1 MKLISYTL
9 TALAGLCFASGMII
23 WSNKGDNHN
32 GAIRNTS
39 SITR

>member
-9 TALAGLCFASGMII
+9 AALAGLCFASGMII
-23 WSNKGDNHN
+23 WSNEGDNQN